1 MANIYSW
8 SATPGSNA
16 TQGDINFSEGQ
27 APSTLNGSSRVLM
40 SDVAKW
46 RDLISGAKISAT
58 ADTMTLTSGASLAS
72 YAQGTLI
79 CFENGATNTTAVT
92 INVDS
97 LGAKAI
103 VKNFNV
109 PLVAGDLVSGGIYI
123 IAYEATAGNF
133 QLLSPGSRQQATLV
147 GAETL
152 TNKTLTSPVLNT
164 GVSGS
169 AFLDED
175 DLASNSATKLASQQS
190 LKTYIDAAASSVDAD
205 GAESSATAAAASA
218 VTAAN
223 YAVKVDGVAAGSD
236 HSAKAWAVGGTGVTD
251 TSSKGAAK
259 EWATE
264 AEDNTVA
271 GGGTFSA
278 LHYSAKA
285 SAFSTVASG
294 HATTASNAATTAV
307 AAAAGIYWKEPVKAA
322 STGNLTLS
330 GTQTVDGI
338 SLGVGDRVLVKD
350 QSSAPTNGV
359 YIVAASTW
367 ARSVPLNA
375 YAEFV
380 GAALLVSQGTLNADT
395 AWICTNDAGGS
406 LGSTAI
412 VWAAFGLGGGGGAY
426 LGEGGD
432 SPDGDSGD
440 IIRINQ
446 QILNNSVTMVAT
458 DNGSCTGP
466 LTIADSVVVTISSG
480 ATFKVL

>member
-1 MANIYSW
+1 MAKLTLTDLTQLSSNET
-8 SATPGSNA
+8 SAVTAINNNNAAIEAALELTVSRDGTTPN
-16 TQGDINFSEGQ
+16 
-27 APSTLNGSSRVLM
+27 TL
-40 SDVAKW
+40 
-46 RDLISGAKISAT
+46 T
-58 ADTMTLTSGASLAS
+58 ADLDVNSKKFLNVPNPTAGGNAVNKTFGDANYGGA
-72 YAQGTLI
+72 
-79 CFENGATNTTAVT
+79 AVT
-92 INVDS
+92 I
-97 LGAKAI
+97 ATTKA
-103 VKNFNV
+103 
-109 PLVAGDLVSGGIYI
+109 S
-123 IAYEATAGNF
+123 EA
-133 QLLSPGSRQQATLV
+133 S
-147 GAETL
+147 
-152 TNKTLTSPVLNT
+152 
-164 GVSGS
+164 
-169 AFLDED
+169 
-175 DLASNSATKLASQQS
+175 
-190 LKTYIDAAASSVDAD
+190 
-205 GAESSATAAAASA
+205 SSATAAAASA
-218 VTAAN
+218 VTATN

-259 EWATE
+259 EWASE

-330 GTQTVDGI
+330 GTQTVDGV
-338 SLGVGDRVLVKD
+338 SLSVGDRVLVKD

-375 YAEFV
+375 YDEFV

-406 LGSTAI
+406 LGSTNI
-412 VWAAFGLGGGGGAY
+412 VWASFGLGGGGGAY